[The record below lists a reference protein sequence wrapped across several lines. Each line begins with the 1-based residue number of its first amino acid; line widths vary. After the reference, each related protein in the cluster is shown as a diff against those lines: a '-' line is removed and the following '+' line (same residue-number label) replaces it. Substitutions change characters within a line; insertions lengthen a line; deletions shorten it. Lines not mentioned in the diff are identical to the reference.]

1 MTSNRGFQRAGTG
14 VILAVLGIASCI
26 PAGEGT
32 GGGRPQG
39 ESDLAVTASTDSP
52 QVVEG
57 VAVTLTATAA
67 GGTLPYL
74 FRWDQNDGPVDL
86 DLEAIDV
93 TSATLTTE
101 PLDEIGRYVFRV
113 IVTDAEGLTDTDFVA
128 VEVTEGIAVEVD
140 TETLEV
146 FEGMTATFAAT
157 TERGVPP
164 FAFRWELAS
173 GPVDLDLS
181 EATSATL
188 TTEPFAA
195 AGEYTFAVTVTDAGG
210 FEATAEVMI
219 EVRPAVTAAEPE
231 LAIAGEPVEL
241 TVTVETE
248 TEGLTFL
255 WEVVS
260 GAAAFDDDTAQNPML
275 TTTADETVELLL
287 TVTIP
292 TEAGPAVQT
301 TRELQVVSVAE
312 EHPRVLLETNLGEF
326 TVELDREA
334 TPRHTANFL
343 FYIDTGFYTDMLFH
357 RVACEVD
364 SDSGDCVPAILQG
377 GGYQRVDGELELQD
391 PPREPVASEAA
402 EGQTSLA
409 RYEVSLALAGNDPDS
424 GTSQFFISLREDNEF
439 FGVENFTVFG
449 RVVEGTEVIDAIAG
463 VETEENPVIPTGEVS
478 LPVEDVI
485 ILRTIRILP

>member
-1 MTSNRGFQRAGTG
+1 MLSKPLGGRFFGSA
-14 VILAVLGIASCI
+14 AVTAVCLTSCI
-26 PAGEGT
+26 PAGDGT
-32 GGGRPQG
+32 GVVRPQG
-39 ESDLAVTASTDSP
+39 ESNLAVTASTDSP

-57 VAVTLTATAA
+57 AAATLTATAA
-67 GGTLPYL
+67 GGTPPYL

-86 DLEAIDV
+86 DFEAIDV

-113 IVTDAEGLTDTDFVA
+113 IVTDAEGFTDTDFMV
-128 VEVTEGIAVEVD
+128 VEVTAGIAVEVD
-140 TETLEV
+140 TETPEV
-146 FEGMTATFAAT
+146 FEGMTVRFTAT

-164 FAFRWELAS
+164 FAFEWELTS
-173 GPVDLDLS
+173 GPVALDLAA
-181 EATSATL
+181 ATSATL
-188 TTEPFAA
+188 TTEPFTT
-195 AGEYTFAVTVTDAGG
+195 AGQYSFSVTVTDADG
-210 FEATAEVMI
+210 FTATDDVTI
-219 EVRPAVTAAEPE
+219 EVRPAVTVAEPE

-255 WEVVS
+255 WEVV
-260 GAAAFDDDTAQNPML
+260 GGEAAFNDDTAQNPAL

-292 TEAGPAVQT
+292 TEEGPAVET
-301 TRELQVVSVAE
+301 TRELYVVSVTE
-312 EHPRVLLETNLGEF
+312 EHPRVLIETNLGDF

-334 TPRHTANFL
+334 TPRHTTNFL
-343 FYIDTGFYTDMLFH
+343 FYVDTGFYTNMLFH
-357 RVACEVD
+357 RVVCETDPDTGV
-364 SDSGDCVPAILQG
+364 CVPAILQG
-377 GGYQRVDGELELQD
+377 GGYRRVDGELELQEPTRD
-391 PPREPVASEAA
+391 PVVSEAA

-409 RYEVSLALAGNDPDS
+409 RYEVSLALGGDDSDS

-439 FGVENFTVFG
+439 FGVEDFTVFG
-449 RVVEGTEVIDAIAG
+449 LVVGGTDVIDTIAG

-485 ILRTIRILP
+485 ILQATRILP